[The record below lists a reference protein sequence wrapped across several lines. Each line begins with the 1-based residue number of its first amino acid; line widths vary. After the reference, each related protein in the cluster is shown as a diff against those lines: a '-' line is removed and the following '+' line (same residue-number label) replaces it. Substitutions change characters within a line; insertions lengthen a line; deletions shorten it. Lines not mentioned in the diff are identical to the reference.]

1 MTEAERCPCD
11 SLPACSKGRN
21 AIVVKYTEDT
31 FVLKV
36 DDHSEKDSELK
47 RVSFSSVAE
56 EELGSALGPA
66 IPAFVIRR
74 LMYFSLEEM
83 RETRDS
89 RSSFLVTSHGPILR
103 LVSRVL
109 GEREERGIYEMIS
122 PPPFEGEWDFTAFSS
137 TSGRRPVM

>member
-1 MTEAERCPCD
+1 M
-11 SLPACSKGRN
+11 
-21 AIVVKYTEDT
+21 VVNYTEDT

-47 RVSFSSVAE
+47 RVFFSSVAK

-74 LMYFSLEEM
+74 LMYFSLRRCGR
-83 RETRDS
+83 RETRDLP
-89 RSSFLVTSHGPILR
+89 FWFTSHGPILR
-103 LVSRVL
+103 FVSMVFGKEWREDL
-109 GEREERGIYEMIS
+109 GRGRTWRTYEMIL

-137 TSGRRPVM
+137 TSSHHPVM